1 MKKGRRALAITLALT
16 LAASM
21 VPTVF
26 AEDSMP
32 LEGQGAKGAHQ
43 PNNHGY
49 RPIDVAN
56 FSEDTDNYAQYTK
69 AMVPLQERNEAFAGT
84 QANPMLSPKTQMAW
98 VSGDYG
104 NSKFESYQTNDN
116 FGNYL
121 FNFWQYTDVYAP
133 WHGMPTAEYP
143 EEWYYEN
150 PGSPGFEG
158 GTIYPPNPAYTNAAH
173 KNGALSLAC
182 VFFPRPGQDCKSM
195 LVKDENGNFPVAEGM
210 IRMARYYG
218 FDGYFFNQE
227 VTFQKELVPD
237 YKEFLTVLQDAGLYT
252 QWYDAVNN
260 NGSLSYQN
268 AFNKNNSPWLEEDGV
283 RYNDSI
289 FVNYAWQGRVQ
300 SSYDYANSI
309 GVDPW
314 QSMYFAVECDKARLS
329 GGHTSSSRL
338 EDYIWSDVE
347 GQTLGS
353 IALFRPEFVH
363 ACVTDPDEQWKVFE
377 RERMFYTSPNQDALN
392 TEKDASIVRNDLNLN
407 TGNSYE
413 KGVTGAYWN
422 GVSHYITERSV
433 IDGANF
439 TSTFNTGHGMQ
450 YYKDGQVSRDEEWSN
465 INIQDIL
472 PTWQWWIDTEG
483 TKLNVDFD
491 YGPEYYYGPNNT
503 YTQVGGYE
511 GGSSLVVNGNLDEE
525 NFLRLYKTDLSVN
538 ENSKVSITYNKASA
552 DDTSKMEIGVIF
564 KNDPETVVTF
574 NVPQANKQTDGWV
587 TKEINLGDYAGEEIA
602 AIGVNFDNG
611 SDTIENY
618 QMNIGKLS
626 INDGTDDTPAVP
638 ENFSIEKV
646 FDTKE
651 AYVSWDIADYSDVV
665 QYNLYAEKEDGKREY
680 LGGIYDDHYYL
691 KNLDGLGDI
700 TKLLLTAVSP
710 NGYESQPAEINYDFN
725 KAVTGIQV
733 EENAGYLDVSWNA
746 AEQACKEIHV
756 KVSFDYA
763 GNDQVYEQT
772 VAADATSARV
782 LVPVADGSRYTV
794 TVSTVNEDGSIN
806 KGASATGRIKDCYSA
821 PYNYDVAEPYTSTRQ
836 VRLEAPSSI
845 DWWYMYVSVDGGTET
860 SILRGKKDMN
870 NLSIKNQNGFM
881 KVVLKDYRENLSEP
895 KLVAYSKDFDAEI
908 TEKDFP
914 DAALLNAVKE
924 QAGTTIR
931 DVMLYDG
938 ALDFSNLP
946 ISDLTGLSLLG
957 NAKEINL
964 SGTNITKISKDD
976 FGGKYGALTEKIDLS
991 NCASLTEIEA
1001 GALEGLDNLKEINLT
1016 GCTALQTLNLNNTA
1030 LEVIQCDDAS
1040 ALAGVTAADLS
1051 GSKFDFSEGTPEKAF
1066 VDALTNA
1073 QTDISNQQPAAY
1085 IGLEESVRFDKTP
1098 DVVVNMRDCLN
1109 QAAKTVRGTSF
1120 EDLKDAGFI
1129 DPSYDLTA
1137 AAADNDIQ
1145 EIRVTNPQG
1154 AVNMDT
1160 VDLSQDG
1167 AYTVE
1172 YITYTDSAVNGKVVA
1187 TQTVYVRGITTVLES
1202 IIANAEKLLENG
1214 ALDNTMEAV
1223 VEEFNAALANAK
1235 EFVAKD
1241 GATQQE
1247 INDATE
1253 RLLKAM
1259 AKVDWKQGDKTV
1271 LEVAVDIANTIKPD
1285 LDLYVEEGK
1294 QEFLDALA
1302 TAEGLLA
1309 SGNAWQDDI
1318 DAATDALMEAMAN
1331 LRMAPN
1337 KDILNDLIGQASGLN
1352 LDGYTEDSAA
1362 ALNAALANAQ
1372 TVAANENATQD
1383 EVDAAAD
1390 TLKAAMS
1397 GLVFV
1402 NGDGNNAAEGN
1413 TTETENNGTTGTAIP
1428 AGDGTAPTKTG
1439 DAGAAGLA
1447 ALAVLSVGTILVL
1460 KKKER

>member
-1 MKKGRRALAITLALT
+1 MRR
-16 LAASM
+16 
-21 VPTVF
+21 
-26 AEDSMP
+26 
-32 LEGQGAKGAHQ
+32 
-43 PNNHGY
+43 
-49 RPIDVAN
+49 R
-56 FSEDTDNYAQYTK
+56 
-69 AMVPLQERNEAFAGT
+69 
-84 QANPMLSPKTQMAW
+84 
-98 VSGDYG
+98 
-104 NSKFESYQTNDN
+104 
-116 FGNYL
+116 
-121 FNFWQYTDVYAP
+121 
-133 WHGMPTAEYP
+133 
-143 EEWYYEN
+143 
-150 PGSPGFEG
+150 
-158 GTIYPPNPAYTNAAH
+158 
-173 KNGALSLAC
+173 
-182 VFFPRPGQDCKSM
+182 
-195 LVKDENGNFPVAEGM
+195 
-210 IRMARYYG
+210 
-218 FDGYFFNQE
+218 
-227 VTFQKELVPD
+227 
-237 YKEFLTVLQDAGLYT
+237 
-252 QWYDAVNN
+252 
-260 NGSLSYQN
+260 
-268 AFNKNNSPWLEEDGV
+268 
-283 RYNDSI
+283 
-289 FVNYAWQGRVQ
+289 
-300 SSYDYANSI
+300 
-309 GVDPW
+309 
-314 QSMYFAVECDKARLS
+314 
-329 GGHTSSSRL
+329 
-338 EDYIWSDVE
+338 
-347 GQTLGS
+347 
-353 IALFRPEFVH
+353 FRF
-363 ACVTDPDEQWKVFE
+363 
-377 RERMFYTSPNQDALN
+377 
-392 TEKDASIVRNDLNLN
+392 
-407 TGNSYE
+407 
-413 KGVTGAYWN
+413 
-422 GVSHYITERSV
+422 
-433 IDGANF
+433 
-439 TSTFNTGHGMQ
+439 
-450 YYKDGQVSRDEEWSN
+450 
-465 INIQDIL
+465 
-472 PTWQWWIDTEG
+472 
-483 TKLNVDFD
+483 
-491 YGPEYYYGPNNT
+491 
-503 YTQVGGYE
+503 
-511 GGSSLVVNGNLDEE
+511 
-525 NFLRLYKTDLSVN
+525 
-538 ENSKVSITYNKASA
+538 
-552 DDTSKMEIGVIF
+552 
-564 KNDPETVVTF
+564 
-574 NVPQANKQTDGWV
+574 
-587 TKEINLGDYAGEEIA
+587 
-602 AIGVNFDNG
+602 
-611 SDTIENY
+611 
-618 QMNIGKLS
+618 
-626 INDGTDDTPAVP
+626 
-638 ENFSIEKV
+638 
-646 FDTKE
+646 
-651 AYVSWDIADYSDVV
+651 
-665 QYNLYAEKEDGKREY
+665 
-680 LGGIYDDHYYL
+680 
-691 KNLDGLGDI
+691 
-700 TKLLLTAVSP
+700 
-710 NGYESQPAEINYDFN
+710 
-725 KAVTGIQV
+725 
-733 EENAGYLDVSWNA
+733 
-746 AEQACKEIHV
+746 
-756 KVSFDYA
+756 
-763 GNDQVYEQT
+763 
-772 VAADATSARV
+772 
-782 LVPVADGSRYTV
+782 
-794 TVSTVNEDGSIN
+794 
-806 KGASATGRIKDCYSA
+806 
-821 PYNYDVAEPYTSTRQ
+821 
-836 VRLEAPSSI
+836 
-845 DWWYMYVSVDGGTET
+845 
-860 SILRGKKDMN
+860 
-870 NLSIKNQNGFM
+870 
-881 KVVLKDYRENLSEP
+881 
-895 KLVAYSKDFDAEI
+895 
-908 TEKDFP
+908 
-914 DAALLNAVKE
+914 
-924 QAGTTIR
+924 
-931 DVMLYDG
+931 
-938 ALDFSNLP
+938 
-946 ISDLTGLSLLG
+946 
-957 NAKEINL
+957 
-964 SGTNITKISKDD
+964 
-976 FGGKYGALTEKIDLS
+976 
-991 NCASLTEIEA
+991 
-1001 GALEGLDNLKEINLT
+1001 
-1016 GCTALQTLNLNNTA
+1016 
-1030 LEVIQCDDAS
+1030 
-1040 ALAGVTAADLS
+1040 GVTAADLS